1 MKLKLRIVLAAL
13 ATSLA
18 LSAGAAHAQTRIAP
32 GAVAS
37 VSRPIIVTCQGSE
50 RSPFGNA
57 LVCNGFAE
65 ITLRSDGPGAMIGLQ
80 LIAPTTHCSDIQYY
94 VQRVSNESGEMSDRL
109 SPGQGTVLPIANDLP
124 RGSHRYRIWGWGH
137 IGGCMVDQ
145 FHSFGVIADQVII
158 P

>member
-1 MKLKLRIVLAAL
+1 MKSKLHVVLAAL
-13 ATSLA
+13 AVSVVLGG
-18 LSAGAAHAQTRIAP
+18 GADAQTRIAP

-65 ITLRSDGPGAMIGLQ
+65 LTLHSDGPGAMIGLQ
-80 LIAPTTHCSDIQYY
+80 LTAPSTHCSDIQYY
-94 VQRVSNESGEMSDRL
+94 VQRVSNESGEMSERL

-124 RGSHRYRIWGWGH
+124 HGLHRYRIWGWGH
-137 IGGCMVDQ
+137 IGGCLVDQ
-145 FHSFGVIADQVII
+145 FQSFGVIADQVII